1 MKLKNI
7 GSVLAVIP
15 AKKTST
21 RLPSKNL
28 KLFNGFPLIYYSI
41 QFAIHEGIK
50 NIVVSSDCDQIISYS
65 KSLGVDTIKRPSELA
80 TDQASTISVLKH
92 ATEHF
97 ISKKFK
103 IDIVVTLQPTNPLR
117 KKNLFKNCLLKF
129 KKHNYDSLM
138 SVGLNKKKIGVLDD
152 DQCYKPIN
160 YKIGTRSQDLNKS
173 FYENGLIYLSHA
185 KNILENDLLGNK
197 IGTYICD
204 EISSSIDIDE
214 MEDFLLGQYLFKE
227 HSNLYDYLLKN

>member
-80 TDQASTISVLKH
+80 TDQASTLSVLKH

-152 DQCYKPIN
+152 DQCFHPLN
-160 YKIGTRSQDLNKS
+160 YKIGIRSQDLNSS
-173 FYENGLIYLSHA
+173 FYENGLIYISHA
-185 KNILENDLLGNK
+185 RNILENDLLGNN

-204 EISSSIDIDE
+204 EISSSIDIDQI
-214 MEDFLLGQYLFKE
+214 EDFMFGQYLFKE
-227 HSNLYDYLLKN
+227 YSNLYGYLIKN

>member
-1 MKLKNI
+1 MKLKNLD
-7 GSVLAVIP
+7 SVLAVIP
-15 AKKTST
+15 AKKIST

-41 QFAIHEGIK
+41 QFAIHQGIK

-65 KSLGVDTIKRPSELA
+65 KSLGVEAIKRPSELA
-80 TDQASTISVLKH
+80 TDQATTISVLKH
-92 ATEHF
+92 ATEYF

-103 IDIVVTLQPTNPLR
+103 IDIVVTLQPTSPLR

-129 KKHNYDSLM
+129 KKYNYDSLM

-152 DQCYKPIN
+152 NQCFNPIN
-160 YKIGTRSQDLNKS
+160 YKIGTRSQDLNIS
-173 FYENGLIYLSHA
+173 YFENGLIYISHA

-204 EISSSIDIDE
+204 DISSSIDIDE
-214 MEDFLLGQYLFKE
+214 LEDFILGQYLFNEYSK
-227 HSNLYDYLLKN
+227 LYGYLIKN